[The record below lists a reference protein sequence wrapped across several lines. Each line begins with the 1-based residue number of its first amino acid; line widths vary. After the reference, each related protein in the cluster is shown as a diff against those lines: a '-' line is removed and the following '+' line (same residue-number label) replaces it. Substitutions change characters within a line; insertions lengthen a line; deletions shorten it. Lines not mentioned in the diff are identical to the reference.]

1 MSFKATLSEPDL
13 LIDSLSSI
21 AEIIDE
27 AVFKITPAGI
37 SLVAA
42 DRAMVAVADFHLAK
56 SAFESFEVD
65 SDQSIGLN
73 MSNLLSVLKRASG
86 KDKLSLNLMGNK
98 LQIEMTNGGSRK
110 FVVPLIDVTQEE
122 IPQIEQLQFSV
133 KAELHPD
140 ILQSGVEDAEIVSD
154 SVTFH
159 ATPDKFIMKSEGD
172 VSSAEL
178 EVQSGN
184 PQLLSLQSGSEAK
197 AKYPIDYLKK
207 MIKAARIADSV
218 TVQFGQD
225 YPMKISF
232 KSGDKASLQ
241 FILAPRMTDSE

>member
-1 MSFKATLSEPDL
+1 MTFKATLSESNL

-21 AEIIDE
+21 SEIIDE

-56 SAFESFEVD
+56 SAFEKFEVD
-65 SDQSIGLN
+65 SDQAIGLN
-73 MSNLLSVLKRASG
+73 MSNLLTVLKRSSG
-86 KDKLSLNLMGNK
+86 KDKLNFNLANNK
-98 LQIEMTNGGSRK
+98 LQIEITNGGSRK
-110 FVVPLIDVTQEE
+110 FVVPIIDVTQEE

-133 KAELHPD
+133 KAELNPE
-140 ILQSGVEDAEIVSD
+140 ILQSGVDDAEIVSD
-154 SVTFH
+154 SVTFQ
-159 ATPDKFIMKSEGD
+159 ATSNKFIMKSEGD
-172 VSSAEL
+172 LSSAEL
-178 EVQSGN
+178 EIQSGN
-184 PQLLSLQSGSEAK
+184 PNLLSLESGADTK

-225 YPMKISF
+225 YPMKMSF

-241 FILAPRMTDSE
+241 FILAPRMTESE